1 MAFSYIDKQIFEAL
15 KKAKGNKAKARSN
28 VMSMLA
34 EDHGFLMALTKPH
47 LQGIISLAID
57 RTIKHMEKAAKGDGS
72 IDLPKN
78 AKGDRFGLDLLKALG
93 GANAAKFGQESAAPP
108 VRKKQA
114 SDDHVKALK
123 MMASKSKTKPAK

>member
-1 MAFSYIDKQIFEAL
+1 MALSYIDKQIFEAL
-15 KKAKGNKAKARSN
+15 KKAKGNKAKARTH

-34 EDHGFLMALTKPH
+34 EDHTFLMSLTKPH

-57 RTIKHMEKAAKGDGS
+57 RTIKNMEKLSKGDDG

-93 GANAAKFGQESAAPP
+93 GSNAAKFGQESAAPP
-108 VRKKQA
+108 VRKKKA
-114 SDDHVKALK
+114 SEDHVKALK
-123 MMASKSKTKPAK
+123 MMASRSKTKPAK